1 MLATRPRFL
10 LIAETDPALGERS
23 WRFALHSADTP
34 WSVAAS
40 DVERGASDDRL
51 ELLAVVRGLEA
62 LEQPSEVS
70 LVTRSEFVIKGIER
84 GLADWR
90 NNHWR
95 WERFGR
101 LVAVRH
107 ADLWRRVDH
116 ALRFHTV
123 RCRNWKADQPATEE
137 AATAATVAN
146 DASRAAAP
154 PHAAAGATLD
164 GVSNSPAMVIVPTPR
179 ARRTVRLATRSS
191 DQPAALAG

>member
-1 MLATRPRFL
+1 MLATRPRYL
-10 LIAETDPALGERS
+10 LIAESDPSLGERS
-23 WRFALHSADTP
+23 WRFALHSSDNP
-34 WSVAAS
+34 WTVAAS
-40 DVERGASDDRL
+40 DVESGASDDRL

-62 LEQPSEVS
+62 LDQPSEVT

-101 LVAVRH
+101 LVTVRH
-107 ADLWRRVDH
+107 ADLWRRIDQ

-123 RCRNWKADQPATEE
+123 RCRNWNAEVPATT
-137 AATAATVAN
+137 AAPTAATLAN
-146 DASRAAAP
+146 DAARAAAP
-154 PHAAAGATLD
+154 QGSSAGATLD

-179 ARRTVRLATRSS
+179 ARRTVRLAERAI
-191 DQPAALAG
+191 DQRAAMAG